1 MNREYLPSKK
11 FITVILFV
19 VIVISLF
26 FAVKGLIT
34 FIGNR
39 KNKTNSPS
47 KVTVIGDLIQ
57 KDSNKNGIPDWEEYL
72 WGLDPSKTGPENK
85 EYILSKKNSLMKNGE
100 MTNPDE
106 SKAVSD
112 NEMLSQE
119 FFAAIISLQQ
129 SGQLDETSMKA
140 ISEAVGKNV
149 EATPIP
155 DIYTDNMLTLKGDSA
170 LNRDTYYKD
179 LSNLVKKYKDADIG
193 NELTF
198 IIQGLSNNDPQALYA
213 AQTVAD
219 AYISFGS
226 ELIKIPVPR
235 GLYKDHL
242 SAANNYEKV
251 GQSIKDL
258 TKILTDP
265 LIGMKAIINY
275 KNYSDALASNLE
287 NISGALQ

>member
-1 MNREYLPSKK
+1 MKEYLPSKK
-11 FITVILFV
+11 FITIVLSVV
-19 VIVISLF
+19 VIISLF
-26 FAVKGLIT
+26 FAVKGL
-34 FIGNR
+34 FKLIGSKSN
-39 KNKTNSPS
+39 KNNSPS

-57 KDSNKNGIPDWEEYL
+57 KDTNKNGIPDWEEYL
-72 WGLDPSKTGPENK
+72 WGLDPSKNGAENK

-100 MTNPDE
+100 ITNGDE
-106 SKAVSD
+106 SKTVSD

-155 DIYTDNMLTLKGDSA
+155 DIYTENMLTLKGDST
-170 LNRDTYYKD
+170 LNKDAYYKD
-179 LSNLVKKYKDADIG
+179 LSDLVKKYKDADIG
-193 NELTF
+193 SELTF

-219 AYISFGS
+219 AYIDFGG

-242 SAANNYEKV
+242 NAANNYQKV

-265 LIGMKAIINY
+265 LIGMKALVNY

-287 NISGALQ
+287 KISEALQ